1 MLFEAP
7 VFRMRPA
14 SLLNQD
20 KSKLAVLMH
29 LLLPGALDRA
39 CAELGAAEGVDATQD
54 VALSRD
60 SNQSAVAHN

>member
-1 MLFEAP
+1 MLLEAP
-7 VFRMRPA
+7 VFRMHPA
-14 SLLNQD
+14 S
-20 KSKLAVLMH
+20 

-39 CAELGAAEGVDATQD
+39 GAELGAAKGVDATQD